1 MKALEHDALESLW
14 KVNERELNRIAASP
28 SLDRELLAAEV
39 ERLEDEQDA
48 IERQLGLDSP
58 SDARTKRWSGSA

>member
-1 MKALEHDALESLW
+1 MKALEHDVLESLW
-14 KVNERELNRIAASP
+14 KANERELNRIAALP

-48 IERQLGLDSP
+48 ILRRFS
-58 SDARTKRWSGSA
+58 

>member
-28 SLDRELLAAEV
+28 SLDRGLLAAEV